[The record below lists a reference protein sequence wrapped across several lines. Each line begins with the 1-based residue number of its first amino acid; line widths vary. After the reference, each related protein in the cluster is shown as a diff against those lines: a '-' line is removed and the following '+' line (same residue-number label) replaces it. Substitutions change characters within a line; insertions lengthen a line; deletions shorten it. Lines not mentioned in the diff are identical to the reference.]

1 VRAVIEAM
9 FGAST
14 LTILIAPVVQ
24 TALVATTKADSVVT
38 LVRIVKSMRE
48 LECKPF
54 LGEPDA
60 EIARRWLRTIEDTM
74 DQIQV
79 TKGMRVNYAA
89 HLLSDRARSWW
100 DTVRSRTP
108 AGS

>member
-1 VRAVIEAM
+1 MRAVIEAM

-14 LTILIAPVVQ
+14 PTIPITPVVQ
-24 TALVATTKADSVVT
+24 TALVATIKADGVVT

-48 LECKPF
+48 LGYEPF

-60 EIARRWLRTIEDTM
+60 EIAGRWLRTIEDTM
-74 DQIQV
+74 DQIKV

-89 HLLSDRARSWW
+89 HLLFDRARSWW